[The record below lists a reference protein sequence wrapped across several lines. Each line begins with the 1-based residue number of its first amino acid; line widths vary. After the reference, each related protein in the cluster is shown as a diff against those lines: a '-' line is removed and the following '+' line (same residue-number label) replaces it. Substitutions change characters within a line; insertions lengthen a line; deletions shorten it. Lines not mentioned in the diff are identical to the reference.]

1 MSALYDCRDAFVDTL
16 LELGTHDPRIVAV
29 VNDSVGSSKLGAFR
43 ASFPDR
49 LVNVG
54 IAEQDQVGVAAGLA
68 AGGLVP
74 FVSGASCFLTA
85 RAMEQIKVDLA
96 YSRRHVVLCAQSPGV
111 GYGELG
117 PTHHSIEDLAW
128 LRAIDGMTIAVPADP
143 VETASAIRWAA
154 AYDGPAFIR
163 ISRNP
168 VPAIHDESYEFV
180 PGRSVTVRRGG
191 DVTLVAN
198 GTVLWRALAAAELLA
213 VAGIEARVLSMAS
226 VKPLD
231 TGAIAD
237 AARETG
243 AIVTVEEAVAVGGLG
258 GAVAETV
265 VAEHPVP
272 MALLGF
278 PGFCGTGSS
287 DHLIE
292 KAGMGPEAIA
302 AAVRTVVARKRS

>member
-1 MSALYDCRDAFVDTL
+1 MSALYDCRDAFVSTL
-16 LELGTHDPRIVAV
+16 VGLATDDPRIVAV

-43 ASFPDR
+43 AAFPER

-68 AGGLVP
+68 GGGLIP
-74 FVSGASCFLTA
+74 FVAGAACFLTA

-96 YSRRHVVLCAQSPGV
+96 YSKRHVVLCAQSPGV

-117 PTHHSIEDLAW
+117 PTHQSIEDIAW
-128 LRAIDGMTIAVPADP
+128 LRAIDGMTIVVPADP
-143 VETASAIRWAA
+143 TETAAAVRWAA
-154 AYDGPAFIR
+154 SYDGPVFLR
-163 ISRNP
+163 VSRNP

-180 PGRSVTVRRGG
+180 PGKSVTVREGD

-198 GTVLWRALAAAELLA
+198 GTVLWRALAAADRLA
-213 VAGIEARVLSMAS
+213 TEGISTRVLSMAS

-231 TGAIAD
+231 VGAIVA

-243 AIVTVEEAVAVGGLG
+243 AIVTVEEAIATGGLG

-265 VAEHPVP
+265 VTHHPVP
-272 MALLGF
+272 MAMLGF
-278 PGFCGTGSS
+278 PGFCATGSA
-287 DHLIE
+287 DYLID
-292 KAGMGPEAIA
+292 KAGMAPEAIA
-302 AAVRTVVARKRS
+302 ETARGLLARKR